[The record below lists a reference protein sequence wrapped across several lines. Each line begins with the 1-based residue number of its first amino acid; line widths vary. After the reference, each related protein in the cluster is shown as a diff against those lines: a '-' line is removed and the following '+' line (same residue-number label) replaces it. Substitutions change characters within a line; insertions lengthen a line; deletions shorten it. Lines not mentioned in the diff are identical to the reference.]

1 MILVPALAAFSL
13 YGQTPAPSFEV
24 ATIRPA
30 PPITTLAAQI
40 QSGKAHIGMNID
52 GARVDIGFMSLA
64 DLLAYAYRVKAFQIS
79 GPDWMKQ
86 ERFDIQ
92 AKLPDGASKDQV
104 PEMMQALL
112 TERFKLAEHRENKE
126 HPVYALIP
134 GKNGPKLVESTAEPD
149 PPAAAAPAPDAPGG
163 RGAIAFGT
171 PNGAV
176 SIKQEGRGM
185 VVTGGQPGVGATRMT
200 MGQNGSM
207 RMEMSKITMAA
218 LADMLTRF
226 VDRPVLDM
234 TDLKGTYQVA
244 LELPLEDLM
253 NMARAMAPELA
264 GLGGGRGGPGG
275 ADAPVTASDPSG
287 GGSIFNAVQQLGLK
301 LDARKAPIETIV
313 VDHLEKT
320 PSEN

>member
-40 QSGKAHIGMNID
+40 QSGKAHVGMNID

-64 DLLAYAYRVKAFQIS
+64 DLLAYAYRVKPFQIS

-112 TERFKLAEHRENKE
+112 SERFKLAEHRETKD

-134 GKNGPKLVESTAEPD
+134 GKNGPKLVESAAEPD
-149 PPAAAAPAPDAPGG
+149 PPPAAALAPDTPGG
-163 RGAIAFGT
+163 RGAVSFGT

-185 VVTGGQPGVGATRMT
+185 VVTGGQPGIGATRVS

-207 RMEMSKITMAA
+207 RMEMSKMTMAA

-234 TDLKGTYQVA
+234 TELKGTYQVA
-244 LELPLEDLM
+244 LELPLEELM
-253 NMARAMAPELA
+253 AMARAMAPELA
-264 GLGGGRGGPGG
+264 GLGGPGGPGP
-275 ADAPVTASDPSG
+275 ANAPATASDPS

-301 LDARKAPIETIV
+301 LDSRKAPIETIV

-320 PSEN
+320 PGEN